1 MSMTEW
7 ARREVEIACN
17 RENPNRVEGEFDY
30 GCACYE
36 SALKAFESLMADGH
50 SGFSISMTK
59 HILNRLID
67 GKPLTPIEDTE
78 DNWNEVTLCRD
89 EYTSYQCKRMS
100 SLFKDVYKDGT
111 VKYTDINR
119 YYCVGN
125 NENYTYRSG
134 LVRKIINEMFPITMP
149 YYPTTTPYKT
159 YCEDFLTNTEN
170 GDFDTMGILYVVKPD
185 GEKVDINRFFK
196 GDKDDKDWVEITKE
210 QYDERKA
217 RAIK

>member
-7 ARREVEIACN
+7 ARREVEIACK
-17 RENPNRVEGEFDY
+17 RENPNRVDGEWDY

-59 HILNRLID
+59 QILNRLID

-78 DNWNEVTLCRD
+78 DNWNEVTLSRD

-119 YYCVGN
+119 SYC
-125 NENYTYRSG
+125 TYINSNVTYHSR
-134 LVRKIINEMFPITMP
+134 LEKKIINEMFPITMP

-159 YCEDFLTNTEN
+159 YGEDFLTNSEN
-170 GDFDTMGILYVVKPD
+170 GDYDTVGIFYIIKPD
-185 GEKVDINRFFK
+185 GEKIDINRFFK

-210 QYDERKA
+210 QYDERKV